1 MQNKL
6 SILFGSSITIIYVY
20 IMKYTEAKDKYIQA
34 WGTLGSSWGVNRTM
48 AQIHALLMIS
58 SAPLSAEEVMEELK
72 ISRGN
77 ANMNLRALMDW
88 GLAEKVLVSG
98 ERKEFFKA
106 DKDIMKISVQVA
118 KERKK
123 RELDPILKLLNEISD
138 VEGETTEAKEFK
150 KVTKDLLKFAKQTES
165 VLDLYVQSNQNWFF
179 KILGK
184 LR

>member
-1 MQNKL
+1 
-6 SILFGSSITIIYVY
+6 
-20 IMKYTEAKDKYIQA
+20 MKYSEAKEKYIQA
-34 WGTLGSSWGVNRTM
+34 WGTLGSSWGINRTM
-48 AQIHALLMIS
+48 AQIHALLMVTT
-58 SAPLSAEEVMEELK
+58 APLSAEEIMEELT

-106 DKDIMKISVQVA
+106 EKDIMKISVQVA
-118 KERKK
+118 KERKR
-123 RELDPILKLLNEISD
+123 RELDPILKLLNEISE
-138 VEGETTEAKEFK
+138 VEGETNDAKEFK
-150 KVTKDLLKFAKQTES
+150 KVTKDLLKFANQTDS
-165 VLDLYVQSNQNWFF
+165 VLDLYIKSNQNWFF

>member
-1 MQNKL
+1 
-6 SILFGSSITIIYVY
+6 
-20 IMKYTEAKDKYIQA
+20 MKYSEAKEKYIQA

-48 AQIHALLMIS
+48 AQIHALLMVS
-58 SAPLSAEEVMEELK
+58 TVPLSAEEVMEELK

-118 KERKK
+118 KERKR

-138 VEGETTEAKEFK
+138 VEGETNDAKEFK
-150 KVTKDLLKFAKQTES
+150 KVTKELLKFANQTNS
-165 VLDLYVQSNQNWFF
+165 VLELYIKSNQNWFL

>member
-1 MQNKL
+1 
-6 SILFGSSITIIYVY
+6 
-20 IMKYTEAKDKYIQA
+20 MKYSEAKEKYIQA

-48 AQIHALLMIS
+48 AQIHALLMVS
-58 SAPLSAEEVMEELK
+58 AAPLSAEEVMEELK

-77 ANMNLRALMDW
+77 ANMNLRALLDW

-106 DKDIMKISVQVA
+106 DKDVMKISVQVA
-118 KERKK
+118 KERKR
-123 RELDPILKLLNEISD
+123 RELDPILKLFNEISD
-138 VEGETTEAKEFK
+138 VEGETNDANEFK
-150 KVTKDLLKFAKQTES
+150 KVTKELLKFANQTNS
-165 VLDLYVQSNQNWFF
+165 VLELYIKSNQNWFF

>member
-1 MQNKL
+1 
-6 SILFGSSITIIYVY
+6 
-20 IMKYTEAKDKYIQA
+20 MKYSEAKEKYIQA

-48 AQIHALLMIS
+48 AQIHALLMVS
-58 SAPLSAEEVMEELK
+58 AAPLSAEEVMEELK

-106 DKDIMKISVQVA
+106 DKDIMNISVQVA
-118 KERKK
+118 KERKR

-138 VEGETTEAKEFK
+138 VEGETNDAKEFK
-150 KVTKDLLKFAKQTES
+150 KVTKELLKFANQTNS
-165 VLDLYVQSNQNWFF
+165 VLELYIKSNQNWFF

>member
-1 MQNKL
+1 
-6 SILFGSSITIIYVY
+6 
-20 IMKYTEAKDKYIQA
+20 MKHSEAKEKYIQA

-48 AQIHALLMIS
+48 AQIHALLMVAT
-58 SAPLSAEEVMEELK
+58 APLSAEEIMEELT

-77 ANMNLRALMDW
+77 VNMNLRALMDW

-106 DKDIMKISVQVA
+106 EKDIMKISVQVA
-118 KERKK
+118 KERKR
-123 RELDPILKLLNEISD
+123 RELDPILKLLNEISE
-138 VEGETTEAKEFK
+138 VEGDTNEAKEFK
-150 KVTKDLLKFAKQTES
+150 KVTKDLLKFANQTNS
-165 VLDLYVQSNQNWFF
+165 VLDLYIQSNQNWFF